1 MFYAVLISSKN
12 YNTRYTIEINGEW
25 LMKPLSKKSFFVTHI
40 MTFFTEDQ
48 IIQRFNN
55 FIRQPYYDMVINKV
69 INSIFDIE
77 IE

>member
-1 MFYAVLISSKN
+1 
-12 YNTRYTIEINGEW
+12 
-25 LMKPLSKKSFFVTHI
+25 

-55 FIRQPYYDMVINKV
+55 FIRQPYYDMVVNKV